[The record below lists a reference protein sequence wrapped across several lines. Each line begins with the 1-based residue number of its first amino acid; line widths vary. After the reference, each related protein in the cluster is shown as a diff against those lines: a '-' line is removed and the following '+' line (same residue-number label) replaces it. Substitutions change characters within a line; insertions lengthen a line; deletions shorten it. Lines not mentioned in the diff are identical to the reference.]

1 MIRVTSRIWTYL
13 KKDDYCI
20 CEHQSGTYLNND
32 DQQKQRCVAVH
43 LTGGRRMDR
52 VKTRKIQIGTVFM
65 GGDSPIS
72 VQSMTNTDTR
82 DVESTVSQILRL
94 EEAGCDIIRCAVPDM
109 EAGEALGKIIP
120 QIHIPLAADIHFDY
134 KLALKSIENGVAKL
148 RINPGNIGKKEKVRA
163 VVEAA
168 GDKGIPIRIGVNSG
182 SLQKDILEKYGTVCP
197 EALVESALR
206 HVEILEELNFYDTAI
221 SVKSSD
227 VREMIECYRLISKKV
242 DYPLHI
248 GVTESGTIKRGTI
261 KSSVGIGA
269 LLAEGIGDTIRV
281 SLTGDPVEE
290 VAVGRE
296 ILKSFGYIKEGVE
309 FISCPTCGRT
319 QLDLIRIAGEVE
331 ERLASVNKHIKVA
344 VMGCAVNGPG
354 EARRADIGIAGGNGE
369 GLIFRNGE
377 IIRKVR
383 EEDLVDELIKE
394 IEKL

>member
-1 MIRVTSRIWTYL
+1 MT
-13 KKDDYCI
+13 
-20 CEHQSGTYLNND
+20 
-32 DQQKQRCVAVH
+32 
-43 LTGGRRMDR
+43 R
-52 VKTRKIQIGTVFM
+52 VKTRKIRVGKIYM
-65 GGDSPIS
+65 GGDAPIS

-82 DVESTVSQILRL
+82 DIESTVSQILKL

-120 QIHIPLAADIHFDY
+120 QIHIPLVADIHFDY
-134 KLALKSIENGVAKL
+134 RLALKAIENGVAKL
-148 RINPGNIGKKEKVRA
+148 RINPGNIGKKDRVKA

-168 GDKGIPIRIGVNSG
+168 KDNGVHIRIGVNSG
-182 SLQKDILEKYGTVCP
+182 SLQKDILEKYGMVCP
-197 EALVESALR
+197 EALVDSALR
-206 HVEILEELNFYDTAI
+206 HVEILEELDFHEIAI

-227 VREMIECYRLISKKV
+227 VQEMLECYRLISKKV

-290 VAVGRE
+290 IVVGRE
-296 ILKSFGYIKEGVE
+296 ILKSLGHLQEGIE

-319 QLDLIRIAGEVE
+319 QLDLIRIASEVE
-331 ERLASVNKHIKVA
+331 QRLTGVNKHIKVA

-369 GLIFRNGE
+369 GLIFRKGE
-377 IIRKVR
+377 IIRKVK
-383 EEDLVDELIKE
+383 EEDLVDELMKE